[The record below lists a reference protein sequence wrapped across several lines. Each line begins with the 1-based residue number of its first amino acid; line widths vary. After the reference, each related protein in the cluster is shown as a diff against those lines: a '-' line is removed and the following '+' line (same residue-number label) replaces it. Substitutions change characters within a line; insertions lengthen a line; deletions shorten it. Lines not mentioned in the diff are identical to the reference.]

1 MPGAVRQE
9 CAGYKVNTSAIL
21 SSLGLPTSLSSQGKF
36 SKPFSSPSSSEKSP
50 TDGRAVKRSTS
61 MASDDID
68 NCYDILG
75 IEPNASESEI
85 QKAYLTVA
93 IQYHPDKTENQDGK
107 NSATF
112 EKINAAYR
120 ELIPDED
127 AENVD
132 SDQIFF
138 NLLEELLLSDSEVT
152 DVYSWF
158 CQPSPGFSPDDMYID
173 DVDDDAAERGF
184 DTFMDIVH
192 NRRLNGKQVPEGFTD
207 EKLSYL
213 KDTLAEEKEA
223 HKREN
228 AKRQNSK
235 KSKTVLPVP
244 VAKCSSFVFQ
254 PKPKSK
260 KQLKAEQR
268 RREKEME
275 EIAHDLKEKAKE
287 EELRAEKKKQQEL
300 EKQKRLEE
308 EYIKAAQEEK
318 KRKEKEA
325 EELRLQMEEEE
336 EQRQEEERRKR
347 EEKKKKQQQLKAKAQ
362 ELKAK
367 EAESAKSQPSQAQP
381 AQQAAKRP
389 SSAQGQQPPRYPREV
404 PPRFQQQA
412 QKQQHHKQKQQ
423 GGQGKKQQD
432 YYKGSGD
439 NDFSMWN
446 DTGSSWDRVVVDGKD
461 KESWP
466 SLNNE
471 SETTS
476 EVDDSL
482 SNAGSD
488 KSASNSSSL
497 QGLSQHSDG
506 QRDDSSLSPR
516 DTDLSSGNA
525 TPSASSSGPN
535 DTITNANPRGMNGNT
550 DSVWGS
556 SSAKTVSTSGTMNV
570 WGMQGA
576 ATSVSNVNSSVWG
589 GNPHGFPNVQNNVNS
604 VARDANS
611 GTSNSMFMGMWDTDS
626 NSDGNYQQNV
636 LQLGR
641 KEAAQQQPPP
651 HVFGVHNALPQT
663 INNPGSG
670 PNTQNYGNPQVNAN
684 AAMES
689 AKCELLPVSNGWLG
703 GFSTAGEPNPGAPAH
718 NLVDGPA
725 GHGVGMP
732 PASNPGNTSAA
743 STNPL
748 FGGSNMNTSVAG
760 TADSANAANITTNMG
775 NNPGN
780 QSRTEPNAWSRPLS
794 GADWGNPGRAWGNT
808 NPTPGVGGSGWG
820 SPPPQMPSAAPQV
833 GPSGWGDSNPR
844 SQENSW
850 ANAAKKGMA
859 PENFTNGAKTLAR
872 PNPDS
877 ELRAKIDSTT
887 SWGKTPIKQ
896 DTAWA
901 VADSPEEKRAD
912 DGTAIWGRP
921 SVASG
926 GRDWDDKNWD
936 DNKGSSWGGG
946 GGGGGGPA
954 QPPPPAR
961 VDNGTAVWGRN
972 QRGSTSTSPPTAPTT
987 TTITVTTTNPIPAGP
1002 TGWEEPSPPT
1012 MRRMMEVD
1020 NGTAAWGD
1028 PEAHNRRVSELG
1040 KRGQQLSVSAL
1051 QNTTAQMN
1059 VPKSPDTGT
1068 KGWSEPPPPPPSA
1081 FKPSGWGDTPTS
1093 VGSPYDKGTS
1103 IWGGKTSSSSWGDPG
1118 DAAWGTSTSSTTHSK
1133 SGSESMQDG
1142 WGTEGEG
1149 GSTPGWEE
1157 DEAFGTWSVSASQES
1172 NSSYGSGGWTNV
1184 GGKKK
1189 VSAKPVVKDPSVWNN
1204 RQLKQLVDM
1213 GFPREDAEKALKTNN
1228 NNLESAIGVLL
1239 QKNGVESN
1247 SHLDSDS
1254 GKDRNTNRVLPVGR
1268 QKRYS
1273 SRADDQIPVTSHDED
1288 DSSAFIPISQP
1299 NQILKNPSPIPPG
1312 QQAGLNKQGVNYN
1325 FSLNQNSGA
1334 MSSITSSSAT
1344 PTLPKG
1350 GGGGGGGGVGFNP
1363 QQPLTPP
1370 MNPNQPIRGQMN
1382 PLVFQQQMQ
1391 QHMQML
1397 QMAARNGFLN
1407 QALLNPQVAAAA
1419 SANSGPMSQQV
1430 TSLTPQQLKL
1440 VQQLLQLSQLQ
1451 NQQKV
1456 LNQQL
1461 LQYQGQ
1467 QGGTGKGSLN
1477 HLQRQQQELA
1487 MLIQQMQQQIVNQ
1500 QRLIAQQSL
1509 MQQKQKPDHHFGVEP
1524 RDQERVGN
1532 NVTSALG
1539 NLNMNVDAGMKEP
1552 PLSQPTMQSRLNQWK
1567 HPSHQPREDS
1577 NDDFGRKPG
1586 AIGRSRSQNN
1596 STHGY
1601 GGGPYDSFPTDD
1613 PLNHTTVTS
1622 PIMSTQSDTWSAI
1635 SPSPT
1640 DASSRSSSQQWSS
1653 AIDADLSSML
1663 PPEFKPG
1670 EPWKGLKDYAN
1681 DPDVTPGS
1689 VARSISL
1696 NMVKDSDILK
1706 LTGEQYKSSKDDP
1719 ASSTSA
1725 LLSSTTWSFSGS
1737 SLYSNTS
1744 ASGSNKGN
1752 VKSTWSSS
1760 SPLSPSAY
1768 PPSTITNEIW
1778 RAPLPSKKG
1787 VMPARP
1793 PPGLNVTKSSMWSSG
1808 GGGGRGSSG
1817 EYNVGG
1823 SGGSGGS
1830 GWGSGELLYPI
1841 GSFPSMWSGGDT
1853 APPGRQ
1859 APSNWLILKN
1869 LTPQPN
1875 GMSPS
1880 LWQIDGS
1887 TLRTLCMQHGP
1898 LLTFHLNLSQGCA
1911 LVCYMSKEEA
1921 AKAQKSLHTC
1931 VLGNTTILADF
1942 ISEDEA
1948 RRLFEQNN
1956 SQAASSSSSSDRYS
1970 DRYGPSYGGRG
1981 DAQHYIG
1988 RGDGQTYSSRGE
2000 NQSYGSRGENRTYGG
2015 RGEAQAYGRRNDP
2028 PPFSGPPS
2036 DSHWNGSSSV
2046 GGLSSMIPGNSM
2058 WSIQAGSSGGGGW
2071 GTGNDTDSRGV
2082 VSPNALSTLLPG
2094 DLLGGEN
2101 M

>member
-1 MPGAVRQE
+1 
-9 CAGYKVNTSAIL
+9 
-21 SSLGLPTSLSSQGKF
+21 
-36 SKPFSSPSSSEKSP
+36 
-50 TDGRAVKRSTS
+50 
-61 MASDDID
+61 
-68 NCYDILG
+68 
-75 IEPNASESEI
+75 EI

-93 IQYHPDKTENQDGK
+93 IQYHPDRTENQDGK

-120 ELIPDED
+120 EVISDED

-132 SDQIFF
+132 SDQVFF

-158 CQPSPGFSPDDMYID
+158 SQSSPGFSPDDMYID
-173 DVDDDAAERGF
+173 DVDDDAADRGF

-228 AKRQNSK
+228 AKRLNSK

-244 VAKCSSFVFQ
+244 VAK

-367 EAESAKSQPSQAQP
+367 EAESAKSQPSQAAA

-488 KSASNSSSL
+488 KSASNSSSV
-497 QGLSQHSDG
+497 QGLSQHSDNG

-525 TPSASSSGPN
+525 TPSASSSGPLN
-535 DTITNANPRGMNGNT
+535 DTIANANPRGMNGNT
-550 DSVWGS
+550 DSVWGVS
-556 SSAKTVSTSGTMNV
+556 SSAKTVSTSGAMSV

-576 ATSVSNVNSSVWG
+576 ATNVSNVNSSVWG
-589 GNPHGFPNVQNNVNS
+589 GNPHGFPNVQNNNDNS
-604 VARDANS
+604 VVARDANS
-611 GTSNSMFMGMWDTDS
+611 GTSNSMFMGMWDSDS

-670 PNTQNYGNPQVNAN
+670 PNNTQNYGNPQVNAN

-703 GFSTAGEPNPGAPAH
+703 GFSTAGEANPGAPGH
-718 NLVDGPA
+718 NTNLVDGPMGLPA
-725 GHGVGMP
+725 P

-760 TADSANAANITTNMG
+760 TADSANAANITTTNMG
-775 NNPGN
+775 NNNPGN
-780 QSRTEPNAWSRPLS
+780 QSSRTEPNAWSRPLS
-794 GADWGNPGRAWGNT
+794 GADWGNPSRAWGNT
-808 NPTPGVGGSGWG
+808 NPTPGGGGSGWG
-820 SPPPQMPSAAPQV
+820 SPPPPPQMPNAAPQV

-844 SQENSW
+844 AQENSW

-859 PENFTNGAKTLAR
+859 PENFTNGASKSLAAR

-887 SWGKTPIKQ
+887 SWGKTPVKQ
-896 DTAWA
+896 DTVWA

-921 SVASG
+921 SAASG

-936 DNKGSSWGGG
+936 DNKGGGGGSWGGG
-946 GGGGGGPA
+946 GGPGPA
-954 QPPPPAR
+954 QPPPPSAR
-961 VDNGTAVWGRN
+961 GVDNGTA
-972 QRGSTSTSPPTAPTT
+972 
-987 TTITVTTTNPIPAGP
+987 
-1002 TGWEEPSPPT
+1002 EPSPPT
-1012 MRRMMEVD
+1012 MRRMMAVD

-1040 KRGQQLSVSAL
+1040 KREHH
-1051 QNTTAQMN
+1051 
-1059 VPKSPDTGT
+1059 SPNECAKIPREPPGGT
-1068 KGWSEPPPPPPSA
+1068 KGWSEPPPTPSA

-1093 VGSPYDKGTS
+1093 AGSPYDKGTS

-1118 DAAWGTSTSSTTHSK
+1118 EAAWGTSVSSATHSK

-1149 GSTPGWEE
+1149 SSTPGWEE

-1172 NSSYGSGGWTNV
+1172 NSSYGSGGWTN
-1184 GGKKK
+1184 
-1189 VSAKPVVKDPSVWNN
+1189 SAKPVVKDSSMWNN

-1254 GKDRNTNRVLPVGR
+1254 GKDNRNTNRVLPVGR
-1268 QKRYS
+1268 QKRFS

-1312 QQAGLNKQGVNYN
+1312 QQAGMNKQGVNYN

-1467 QGGTGKGSLN
+1467 PGGGTGKGSLN

-1509 MQQKQKPDHHFGVEP
+1509 MQQKQSQKPDHHFGVEP
-1524 RDQERVGN
+1524 RDQEPRGVGN
-1532 NVTSALG
+1532 NVASALG
-1539 NLNMNVDAGMKEP
+1539 NLNLNVDAGMKEP
-1552 PLSQPTMQSRLNQWK
+1552 PLSQSTMQSRLNQWK
-1567 HPSHQPREDS
+1567 HPSHQPRDVDS
-1577 NDDFGRKPG
+1577 NDDFARKPG

-1596 STHGY
+1596 SAHGY
-1601 GGGPYDSFPTDD
+1601 GGGPYDSFPPED

-1622 PIMSTQSDTWSAI
+1622 PIMSTQSDTWAAI

-1752 VKSTWSSS
+1752 VKSTWSSA

-1787 VMPARP
+1787 VVPARP

-1817 EYNVGG
+1817 DYNVGG

-1830 GWGSGELLYPI
+1830 GWGSV
-1841 GSFPSMWSGGDT
+1841 PSMWSGGDT

-1869 LTPQPN
+1869 LTPQAN

-1956 SQAASSSSSSDRYS
+1956 SQAAAASSANDRYNP
-1970 DRYGPSYGGRG
+1970 DRYNVNPSFGGRG

-1988 RGDGQTYSSRGE
+1988 GRGDAQTYPGRGE
-2000 NQSYGSRGENRTYGG
+2000 NQSYGTRGGENRGYGG
-2015 RGEAQAYGRRNDP
+2015 RGDAQAAYGRRNDP
-2028 PPFSGPPS
+2028 PPFSGPPPS

-2071 GTGNDTDSRGV
+2071 GTGNDTDARGV

>member
-1 MPGAVRQE
+1 MAMYPQ
-9 CAGYKVNTSAIL
+9 AG
-21 SSLGLPTSLSSQGKF
+21 
-36 SKPFSSPSSSEKSP
+36 
-50 TDGRAVKRSTS
+50 
-61 MASDDID
+61 
-68 NCYDILG
+68 
-75 IEPNASESEI
+75 EI

-93 IQYHPDKTENQDGK
+93 IQYHPDKTE
-107 NSATF
+107 
-112 EKINAAYR
+112 
-120 ELIPDED
+120 
-127 AENVD
+127 
-132 SDQIFF
+132 IFF

-192 NRRLNGKQVPEGFTD
+192 
-207 EKLSYL
+207 
-213 KDTLAEEKEA
+213 
-223 HKREN
+223 
-228 AKRQNSK
+228 
-235 KSKTVLPVP
+235 
-244 VAKCSSFVFQ
+244 

-300 EKQKRLEE
+300 EKQQRLEE

-423 GGQGKKQQD
+423 GGQGKKQQ
-432 YYKGSGD
+432 
-439 NDFSMWN
+439 
-446 DTGSSWDRVVVDGKD
+446 
-461 KESWP
+461 
-466 SLNNE
+466 
-471 SETTS
+471 
-476 EVDDSL
+476 
-482 SNAGSD
+482 
-488 KSASNSSSL
+488 
-497 QGLSQHSDG
+497 
-506 QRDDSSLSPR
+506 
-516 DTDLSSGNA
+516 
-525 TPSASSSGPN
+525 
-535 DTITNANPRGMNGNT
+535 
-550 DSVWGS
+550 
-556 SSAKTVSTSGTMNV
+556 
-570 WGMQGA
+570 
-576 ATSVSNVNSSVWG
+576 
-589 GNPHGFPNVQNNVNS
+589 
-604 VARDANS
+604 
-611 GTSNSMFMGMWDTDS
+611 
-626 NSDGNYQQNV
+626 
-636 LQLGR
+636 
-641 KEAAQQQPPP
+641 
-651 HVFGVHNALPQT
+651 
-663 INNPGSG
+663 
-670 PNTQNYGNPQVNAN
+670 
-684 AAMES
+684 
-689 AKCELLPVSNGWLG
+689 
-703 GFSTAGEPNPGAPAH
+703 
-718 NLVDGPA
+718 
-725 GHGVGMP
+725 
-732 PASNPGNTSAA
+732 
-743 STNPL
+743 
-748 FGGSNMNTSVAG
+748 
-760 TADSANAANITTNMG
+760 
-775 NNPGN
+775 
-780 QSRTEPNAWSRPLS
+780 
-794 GADWGNPGRAWGNT
+794 
-808 NPTPGVGGSGWG
+808 GGSGWG

-1273 SRADDQIPVTSHDED
+1273 SRADDQIP
-1288 DSSAFIPISQP
+1288 
-1299 NQILKNPSPIPPG
+1299 
-1312 QQAGLNKQGVNYN
+1312 
-1325 FSLNQNSGA
+1325 
-1334 MSSITSSSAT
+1334 
-1344 PTLPKG
+1344 
-1350 GGGGGGGGVGFNP
+1350 
-1363 QQPLTPP
+1363 
-1370 MNPNQPIRGQMN
+1370 MN

-1830 GWGSGELLYPI
+1830 GWGSV
-1841 GSFPSMWSGGDT
+1841 PSMWSGGDT

-1869 LTPQPN
+1869 LTP
-1875 GMSPS
+1875 
-1880 LWQIDGS
+1880 QIDGS